1 MNWNWEPTMT
11 STMTRLTRPRTR
23 LLQSLPLWLAF
34 ATLGCG
40 QKLMPTPN
48 LYTGSTGDCLDSV
61 PSQYQS
67 SKVDIVYATDR
78 APKAGHDGASSY
90 GTDRSNSLAFGLCT
104 VEIGRNL
111 SWQDLLKESRSQN
124 HFRDLSLTFQG
135 ARELGRF
142 PDSPA
147 PVVRVNG
154 HLEDEPTAAE
164 KISAATKDLCGLMA
178 QRLSGDNAKKEA
190 YVLIHGFN
198 NSMEDAAFV
207 ITGLWHFLGRQG
219 VPIIYTWPA
228 GVGYAYDRESGEFT
242 VYHLKQFL
250 RGLASCGDLK
260 KMHLIAHS
268 RGTDVLMT
276 ALRELNIEYKSA
288 GKSPGAELKLGNVVL
303 AAADLDLRVAQQR
316 IIAERVPLMAER
328 MTIYSSEKDL
338 ALGAAGI
345 LFRAGDRVGQIRPE
359 ILTDQQKANLE
370 TGLQFNIIQ
379 AKVATTFLGHDYFH
393 SNPAVS
399 SDLILMLRDN
409 KDPGAENGRPLTR
422 QLANFWEIVD
432 GYPQSSR

>member
-1 MNWNWEPTMT
+1 MI
-11 STMTRLTRPRTR
+11 STMNRPTRHRLR
-23 LLQSLPLWLAF
+23 LLHVLPLCLAL
-34 ATLGCG
+34 ASVGCG

-48 LYTGSTGDCLDSV
+48 LYAGSTADCLDSV
-61 PSQYQS
+61 PAQHQS
-67 SKVDIVYATDR
+67 SRVEIVYVTDR
-78 APKAGHDGASSY
+78 VPMSESGDSPLY
-90 GTDRSNSLAFGLCT
+90 GTARSNSLAFGVCT

-111 SWQDLLKESRSQN
+111 SWQDLLKESRTQS
-124 HFRDLSLTFQG
+124 HVRDLSLTFQG
-135 ARELGRF
+135 AREAGRF

-147 PVVRVNG
+147 PIVRVNG

-178 QRLSGDNAKKEA
+178 QRLPSDNAKKEA

-207 ITGLWHFLGRQG
+207 MTGLWHFLGRQG
-219 VPIIYTWPA
+219 IPIIYTWPA

-242 VYHLKQFL
+242 IYHLKQFF
-250 RGLASCGDLK
+250 RSLASCGELTK
-260 KMHLIAHS
+260 IHVIAHS

-288 GKSPGAELKLGNVVL
+288 GKSPGAELKLGNVIL

-359 ILTDQQKANLE
+359 ILTTEQRANLE
-370 TGLQFNIIQ
+370 TGLHFNIIQ

-399 SDLILMLRDN
+399 SDLILLLRDN
-409 KDPGAENGRPLTR
+409 KDPGAENGRPLIQ
-422 QLANFWEIVD
+422 QLANFWEITD
-432 GYPQSSR
+432 GYPHSSR

>member
-1 MNWNWEPTMT
+1 MT
-11 STMTRLTRPRTR
+11 LTMTRPARRR
-23 LLQSLPLWLAF
+23 SLLFHSLPLCLALV
-34 ATLGCG
+34 TLGCG
-40 QKLMPTPN
+40 QKLMQTPN
-48 LYTGSTGDCLDSV
+48 LYAGSTADCFDSV

-67 SKVDIVYATDR
+67 SKVEIVYATDR
-78 APKAGHDGASSY
+78 ASISETDGTPAY
-90 GTDRSNSLAFGLCT
+90 GTDRSNSLVFGLCT

-111 SWQDLLKESRSQN
+111 TWQDLLKESRTQS

-142 PDSPA
+142 PDSPS
-147 PVVRVNG
+147 PLVRVNG
-154 HLEDEPTAAE
+154 QLQDEPSAAE
-164 KISAATKDLCGLMA
+164 KISTAAKNLCGLIT
-178 QRLSGDNAKKEA
+178 QRLPGDNAKKEA

-207 ITGLWHFLGRQG
+207 MTGLWHFLGRQG

-242 VYHLKQFL
+242 IYHLKQFL
-250 RGLASCGDLK
+250 RSLASCGDLRK
-260 KMHLIAHS
+260 IHLVAHS

-288 GKSPGAELKLGNVVL
+288 GKSPGTELKLGNVVL

-338 ALGAAGI
+338 ALGAAGW
-345 LFRAGDRVGQIRPE
+345 LFKAGDRVGQIRPE

-370 TGLQFNIIQ
+370 TDLQFNIVQ

-409 KDPGAENGRPLTR
+409 KNPGAENGRPLVR
-422 QLANFWEIVD
+422 QLANFWKVVD
-432 GYPQSSR
+432 GYPKSNR